1 MAIDDLDLDLAL
13 PRVGPG
19 RTQKEVSVEFVRE
32 LTVADLKTPATQVQ
46 TSAPIKQLRDTH
58 HALARLLATGMG
70 EAEAS
75 LQTGYSPS
83 RISILKAD
91 PTFREL
97 LEFYRARGEESVA
110 DFRERMALVGMT
122 ALAEIRDRLEEKPE
136 EFNNTQLREL
146 VRDLA
151 DRTGHAPEKAG
162 GSTSVTINVGL
173 SERMQA
179 ARERTAAALAAA
191 KVIDHE

>member
-1 MAIDDLDLDLAL
+1 MAIEDLDLDLAL
-13 PRVGPG
+13 PRTGAG
-19 RTQKEVSVEFVRE
+19 RQPKEVYVSFERE
-32 LTVADLKTPATQVQ
+32 LTEADLRAPVTQVQ
-46 TSAPIKQLRDTH
+46 TAPPIKQLRDTH

-75 LQTGYSPS
+75 AQTGYSPS

-91 PTFREL
+91 PTFQEL
-97 LEFYRARGEESVA
+97 LEFYRSKGGESVA
-110 DFRERMALVGMT
+110 DFRERMAVVGLT

-151 DRTGHAPEKAG
+151 DRTGHAPEKAA
-162 GSTSVTINVGL
+162 SQNVTINVGL
-173 SERMQA
+173 SERMAA
-179 ARERTAAALAAA
+179 ARERTAQALASA